1 MTVIHVQW
9 DGPFSLEQVSELN
22 NEDHD
27 YGVYQV
33 YGSHP
38 IYGSD
43 VLLYIGKASQQTFA
57 TRLRQE
63 PWLYNQDARNIRY
76 YVGRLAAE
84 QTPKE
89 TEWDRQIGMV
99 EALLVHSHWPARNSQ
114 YVQSLGTNASQLSNI
129 QILNWGQRRDLLG
142 EVSGLMLTDKYDIIP
157 NYHCYGD
164 EDNAL
169 DV

>member
-1 MTVIHVQW
+1 MKVIHVQW
-9 DGPFSLEQVSELN
+9 NGPYSLEQVSTLSN
-22 NEDHD
+22 KSHD

-57 TRLRQE
+57 TRLKQE
-63 PWLYNQDARNIRY
+63 PWLYNQDAGNIKF
-76 YVGRLAAE
+76 YVGRLAAK
-84 QTPKE
+84 QTPAE
-89 TEWDRQIGMV
+89 PEWDQQISLV

-114 YVQSLGTNASQLSNI
+114 YVQSLGSNAAQLSNI
-129 QILNWGQRRDLLG
+129 HILNWGQRRDLLG
-142 EVSGLMLTDKYDIIP
+142 EVSGLMLTDVYYVIP

-164 EDNAL
+164 ENNSL
-169 DV
+169 KV

>member
-63 PWLYNQDARNIRY
+63 PWLYNQDARAAGKILIDSERRKNTQASNDVRA
-76 YVGRLAAE
+76 RQLA
-84 QTPKE
+84 
-89 TEWDRQIGMV
+89 RF
-99 EALLVHSHWPARNSQ
+99 
-114 YVQSLGTNASQLSNI
+114 
-129 QILNWGQRRDLLG
+129 
-142 EVSGLMLTDKYDIIP
+142 
-157 NYHCYGD
+157 
-164 EDNAL
+164 
-169 DV
+169 